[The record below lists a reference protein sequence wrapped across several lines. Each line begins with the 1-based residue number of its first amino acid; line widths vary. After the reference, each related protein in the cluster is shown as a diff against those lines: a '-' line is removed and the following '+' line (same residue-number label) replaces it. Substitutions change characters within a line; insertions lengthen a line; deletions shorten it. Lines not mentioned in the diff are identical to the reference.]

1 MFKKVLCYYHPSKN
15 FRVLFRQISSKF
27 STNSVNFLIY
37 FCNIREI
44 SWTKLYFSAWNFSLK
59 DETKP
64 ELFLFFS
71 GSFSAQ
77 ILQEMLRKTV
87 DHYSFIFQ
95 IFYTWFFF
103 FPLLFEYLWLS
114 ELFWKFLLKLNGK
127 LFVKKILTQIS

>member
-1 MFKKVLCYYHPSKN
+1 
-15 FRVLFRQISSKF
+15 
-27 STNSVNFLIY
+27 VNFLIY
-37 FCNIREI
+37 FCNVREI

-87 DHYSFIFQ
+87 DHYSRYFTPDFSSFRSYLNI
-95 IFYTWFFF
+95 
-103 FPLLFEYLWLS
+103 LWLS
-114 ELFWKFLLKLNGK
+114 ELF
-127 LFVKKILTQIS
+127 

>member
-1 MFKKVLCYYHPSKN
+1 MIFFWQIRKKLVFEFFQKCSKWSFLWNMTSISERALEIIELWGFPSKKI
-15 FRVLFRQISSKF
+15 RVLFRKISSKF

-87 DHYSFIFQ
+87 YHYSFIFQ
-95 IFYTWFFF
+95 TFYPWFFF
-103 FPLLFEYLWLS
+103 F
-114 ELFWKFLLKLNGK
+114 
-127 LFVKKILTQIS
+127 